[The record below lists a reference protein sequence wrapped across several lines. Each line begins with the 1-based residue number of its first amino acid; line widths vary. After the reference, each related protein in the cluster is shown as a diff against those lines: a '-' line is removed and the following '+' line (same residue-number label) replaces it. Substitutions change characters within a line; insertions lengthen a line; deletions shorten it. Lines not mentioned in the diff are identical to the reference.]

1 MSKSKDELYIIGVDF
16 KNNRD
21 KYKKILNTKNPS
33 WNDLNES
40 QGFPFK
46 SGEHYR
52 QFIKKRQDRDGTL
65 KKLDIIKSIVADK
78 NNIVR
83 NEKIETESTPNYKES
98 VEIKQDNSQVSDK
111 VIPLSDEELKDVNF
125 ILKSHNYNPEAWKLI
140 SAKHSIWNINT
151 KVDGI
156 KKLYSSKISV
166 KPRTEILLNEDNITK
181 TLEKLINNYSIPS
194 PKYIKFNPIANGDLL
209 ILNIAD
215 LHYGLKSYLETS
227 NNEYDDVIA
236 TNRFFYVIND
246 VISRIKHKEIDKII
260 LLNLGDIC
268 NFDTPYQTTK
278 GTPQNDHSVSY
289 YQMFTK
295 VSDLLIKAI
304 DMLSQIAPVEVWNCN
319 SNHDRYTTFGIFQV
333 LNSWYRNND
342 NVWIDVGTLDR
353 KYIKYGRV
361 LIGISHDINEKSA
374 FKTIHN
380 EAKEYISDCDYLYWF
395 VAHQHKLMVV
405 DDYGVEIRRLPT
417 ISSNSE
423 WSYGQAYT
431 GTVKK
436 SQSFIV
442 SKEYGII
449 DIMNAVIKD

>member
-1 MSKSKDELYIIGVDF
+1 L
-16 KNNRD
+16 D
-21 KYKKILNTKNPS
+21 KTLLEICYKKYNKETSLTWDEIATLYYTTSGKS
-33 WNDLNES
+33 S
-40 QGFPFK
+40 G
-46 SGEHYR
+46 SGEGLRSKFKKYR
-52 QFIKKRQDRDGTL
+52 KANDVTN
-65 KKLDIIKSIVADK
+65 KSIVADNK
-78 NNIVR
+78 KKDRELI
-83 NEKIETESTPNYKES
+83 IPAPTPFTPNYKES

-125 ILKSHNYNPEAWKLI
+125 ILKSHNYDPEAWELI
-140 SAKHSIWNINT
+140 SAKHSIWNVNT
-151 KVDGI
+151 KVDGV
-156 KKLYSSKISV
+156 KKLFSSKVSV
-166 KPRTEILLNEDNITK
+166 KPRNEILLNEDNITK
-181 TLEKLINNYSIPS
+181 ILDNLIKNYSIPS
-194 PKYIKFNPIANGDLL
+194 PKYIKCNPSTNGDLL

-215 LHYGLKSYLETS
+215 LHLGLKSYLETS

-246 VISRIKHKEIDKII
+246 VISRIKHKEIDKVI

-278 GTPQNDHSVSY
+278 GTPQTDHSVSY

-342 NVWIDVGTLDR
+342 NVWIDTGTLDR

-361 LIGISHDINEKSA
+361 CIGIAHDINEKVA

-380 EAKEYISDCDYLYWF
+380 EAKEFISDCDYLYWF
-395 VAHQHKLMVV
+395 VAHQHKTMVI

-417 ISSNSE
+417 VSNSSE
-423 WSYGQAYT
+423 WSYSQAYT

-449 DIMNAVIKD
+449 DIMNTVIVD

>member
-1 MSKSKDELYIIGVDF
+1 M
-16 KNNRD
+16 D
-21 KYKKILNTKNPS
+21 KKLIEICYQKYNKKISDS
-33 WNDLNES
+33 WDTLAKLYYPQSTGEGLRS
-40 QGFPFK
+40 KFK
-46 SGEHYR
+46 KYR
-52 QFIKKRQDRDGTL
+52 KANGTL
-65 KKLDIIKSIVADK
+65 KAKDIINGIILGNGDRELIIPA
-78 NNIVR
+78 
-83 NEKIETESTPNYKES
+83 STPSKPNYKES
-98 VEIKQDNSQVSDK
+98 VEIKQDDSQVSDK
-111 VIPLSDEELKDVNF
+111 LISMSLEESKDPEFV
-125 ILKSHNYNPEAWKLI
+125 LKSHGYSPDKFILL
-140 SAKHSIWNINT
+140 SAKNSMWHMNT
-151 KVDGI
+151 KEDGV
-156 KKLYSSKISV
+156 KVLYSSKVSV

-181 TLEKLINNYSIPS
+181 ILDNLIKNYSIPS
-194 PKYIKFNPIANGDLL
+194 PKHTKYNPITNGNLL

-215 LHYGLKSYLETS
+215 LHVGLKSYLETS

-246 VISRIKHKEIDKII
+246 VVSRIKHKEIDKII

-278 GTPQNDHSVSY
+278 GTPQTDHSVSH

-304 DMLSQIAPVEVWNCN
+304 DILSQIAPVEVWNCN

-342 NVWIDVGTLDR
+342 NVWIDTGTLDR

-361 LIGISHDINEKSA
+361 LVGIAHDINEKSA

-395 VAHQHKLMVV
+395 VAHQHKTMVI

-417 ISSNSE
+417 VSSNSE
-423 WSYGQAYT
+423 WSYSQAYT

-449 DIMNAVIKD
+449 DIMNTVIKD

>member
-1 MSKSKDELYIIGVDF
+1 MDSKLIDICYQKF
-16 KNNRD
+16 N
-21 KYKKILNTKNPS
+21 KKISDS
-33 WNDLNES
+33 WDSLAKTWNYT
-40 QGFPFK
+40 
-46 SGEHYR
+46 SGESLRSKFKKYR
-52 QFIKKRQDRDGTL
+52 KANGTL
-65 KKLDIIKSIVADK
+65 KAKDIINGIILDNGDRELCIPTPAS
-78 NNIVR
+78 
-83 NEKIETESTPNYKES
+83 STPNYKES
-98 VEIKQDNSQVSDK
+98 VEIKQDGGQISDK
-111 VIPLSDEELKDVNF
+111 LISMSLEESKDVNF
-125 ILKSHNYNPEAWKLI
+125 VLKSHGYSPSEWSII
-140 SAKHSIWNINT
+140 SCKNSMWHMNT
-151 KVDGI
+151 KEDGI
-156 KKLYSSKISV
+156 KVLYSSKISV

-181 TLEKLINNYSIPS
+181 ILDNLIKNYSIPS
-194 PKYIKFNPIANGDLL
+194 PKYIKYNPITNGNLL
-209 ILNIAD
+209 ILNVAD
-215 LHYGLKSYLETS
+215 LHLGLKSYLETS

-246 VISRIKHKEIDKII
+246 VISRIKYKEIDKII

-278 GTPQNDHSVSY
+278 GTPQTDHSVSY
-289 YQMFTK
+289 YEMFTK
-295 VSDLLIKAI
+295 VSDLLIKGI

-417 ISSNSE
+417 VSSNSE
-423 WSYGQAYT
+423 WSYSQSYT

-436 SQSFIV
+436 SQSFVV

-449 DIMNAVIKD
+449 DIMNTVIRD

>member
-1 MSKSKDELYIIGVDF
+1 MDKNLIDICYKKYNKEINISWSELANKYGYVSAEALRSKFKKYRKVNGNI
-16 KNNRD
+16 KNN
-21 KYKKILNTKNPS
+21 
-33 WNDLNES
+33 DLLDD
-40 QGFPFK
+40 PFTRGLEK
-46 SGEHYR
+46 E
-52 QFIKKRQDRDGTL
+52 IE
-65 KKLDIIKSIVADK
+65 II
-78 NNIVR
+78 
-83 NEKIETESTPNYKES
+83 PNYKETI
-98 VEIKQDNSQVSDK
+98 EIKNNGEQISDK
-111 VIPLSDEELKDVNF
+111 LISMSLKESKDPEFV
-125 ILKSHNYNPEAWKLI
+125 LKSHGYSPSEWSI
-140 SAKHSIWNINT
+140 VSAKNSMWHMNT
-151 KVDGI
+151 KEDGV
-156 KKLYSSKISV
+156 KVLYSSRISV
-166 KPRTEILLNEDNITK
+166 KPRAEILLNEDNITK
-181 TLEKLINNYSIPS
+181 ILENLIKNYSIPS
-194 PKYIKFNPIANGDLL
+194 PKHIEFNPITNGDLL

-215 LHYGLKSYLETS
+215 LHIGLKSYLETS

-246 VISRIKHKEIDKII
+246 VMSRIKHKEINKII

-278 GTPQNDHSVSY
+278 GTPQTDHSLSY
-289 YQMFTK
+289 FDMFTK
-295 VSDLLIKAI
+295 VSDILIKAI
-304 DMLSQIAPVEVWNCN
+304 DILSQIAPVEVWNCN

-342 NVWIDVGTLDR
+342 NVWIDTGTLDR

-361 LIGISHDINEKSA
+361 LIGIAHDINDKVA

-395 VAHQHKLMVV
+395 VAHQHKLTVI

-417 ISSNSE
+417 ISSNSD

-449 DIMNAVIKD
+449 DIMNTVIKD

>member
-1 MSKSKDELYIIGVDF
+1 MVLRLLDSKLIDICYQ
-16 KNNRD
+16 
-21 KYKKILNTKNPS
+21 KYNKKISDSWDTLAKLYYPQSTGEGLRSKFKKYRKTNDVSNKN
-33 WNDLNES
+33 
-40 QGFPFK
+40 
-46 SGEHYR
+46 
-52 QFIKKRQDRDGTL
+52 
-65 KKLDIIKSIVADK
+65 IVA
-78 NNIVR
+78 
-83 NEKIETESTPNYKES
+83 EKDNPFTRGLEKEVKELPNYKES
-98 VEIKQDNSQVSDK
+98 LEIKSDNSQVSDK
-111 VIPLSDEELKDVNF
+111 LLEMSENESKDPDFV
-125 ILKSHNYNPEAWKLI
+125 LKSHGYSPELFSLI
-140 SAKHSIWNINT
+140 SAKNSMWNMNT
-151 KVDGI
+151 KADGV
-156 KKLYSSKISV
+156 KTLYSSKISV
-166 KPRTEILLNEDNITK
+166 KPRTEVLLNEDNITK
-181 TLEKLINNYSIPS
+181 ILEKLINNYSIPS
-194 PKYIKFNPIANGDLL
+194 LRSVKYNHSPNGNLL

-215 LHYGLKSYLETS
+215 LHLGLKSYLETS

-246 VISRIKHKEIDKII
+246 VVSRIKHKEIDKII

-278 GTPQNDHSVSY
+278 GTPQTDHSVSY

-304 DMLSQIAPVEVWNCN
+304 DILSQIAPVEVWNCN

-342 NVWIDVGTLDR
+342 NVWIDTGTLDR
-353 KYIKYGRV
+353 KYIKYGKT
-361 LIGISHDINEKSA
+361 LIGISHDINEKIA

-380 EAKEYISDCDYLYWF
+380 EAKEFISDCDYLYWF
-395 VAHQHKLMVV
+395 VAHQHKLMVI

-417 ISSNSE
+417 VSSNSE

-449 DIMNAVIKD
+449 DIMNTVIKD

>member
-1 MSKSKDELYIIGVDF
+1 MDSKLIDICYQ
-16 KNNRD
+16 
-21 KYKKILNTKNPS
+21 KYNKKISDS
-33 WNDLNES
+33 WDSLAKLYYPQSTGEGLRSKFKKYRKANDVTNKDIVSDAKKKDNE
-40 QGFPFK
+40 
-46 SGEHYR
+46 
-52 QFIKKRQDRDGTL
+52 L
-65 KKLDIIKSIVADK
+65 IIP
-78 NNIVR
+78 
-83 NEKIETESTPNYKES
+83 TPTQSTQNYKES

-111 VIPLSDEELKDVNF
+111 LISMSLEESKDPEFV
-125 ILKSHNYNPEAWKLI
+125 LKSHGYSPDEFILL
-140 SAKHSIWNINT
+140 SAKNSMWHMNT
-151 KVDGI
+151 KEDGV
-156 KKLYSSKISV
+156 KVLYSSKISV
-166 KPRTEILLNEDNITK
+166 NPRTEILLNEDNITK
-181 TLEKLINNYSIPS
+181 ILEKLINNYSIPS
-194 PKYIKFNPIANGDLL
+194 PKYIKHNHNKNGDLL

-227 NNEYDDVIA
+227 NNEYDDIIA

-278 GTPQNDHSVSY
+278 GTPQTDHSVSY

-333 LNSWYRNND
+333 LNAWYKNND
-342 NVWIDVGTLDR
+342 NVWIDTGTLDR
-353 KYIKYGRV
+353 KYIKYGKV
-361 LIGISHDINEKSA
+361 CIGIAHDINEKSA

-380 EAKEYISDCDYLYWF
+380 EAKEFISNSDYLYWF
-395 VAHQHKLMVV
+395 VAHQHKTMVI

-417 ISSNSE
+417 VSSNSE

-449 DIMNAVIKD
+449 DIMNTVIKD

>member
-1 MSKSKDELYIIGVDF
+1 LDSKLIDICYKKYRKQLNKSWDELAIE
-16 KNNRD
+16 
-21 KYKKILNTKNPS
+21 
-33 WNDLNES
+33 WNYT
-40 QGFPFK
+40 
-46 SGEHYR
+46 SGEALRSKFKKYR
-52 QFIKKRQDRDGTL
+52 KANDVVNKI
-65 KKLDIIKSIVADK
+65 DINICDNMIANCYFPEEDSISK
-78 NNIVR
+78 T
-83 NEKIETESTPNYKES
+83 IERARLIESKQNYKES
-98 VEIKQDNSQVSDK
+98 VEIKSDNSQVSDK
-111 VIPLSDEELKDVNF
+111 LLEMSLEESKDPDFV
-125 ILKSHNYNPEAWKLI
+125 LKSHGYSPSEWSI
-140 SAKHSIWNINT
+140 TSAKNSMWHMNT
-151 KVDGI
+151 KEDGV
-156 KKLYSSKISV
+156 KVLYSSKVSV

-181 TLEKLINNYSIPS
+181 ILDSLIKNYSIPS
-194 PKYIKFNPIANGDLL
+194 PKYIKHNPSTNGDLL

-215 LHYGLKSYLETS
+215 LHLGLKSYLETS

-246 VISRIKHKEIDKII
+246 VISRIKHREIDKII

-333 LNSWYRNND
+333 LNAWYKNND
-342 NVWIDVGTLDR
+342 NVWIDTGTLDR

-361 LIGISHDINEKSA
+361 IIGITHDINEKVA

-380 EAKEYISDCDYLYWF
+380 EAKEFISDCDYLYWF

-417 ISSNSE
+417 VSSNSE

-436 SQSFIV
+436 SQSFII

-449 DIMNAVIKD
+449 DIMNTVIDD

>member
-1 MSKSKDELYIIGVDF
+1 LDSKLIDICYQKFNKKLNMSWDEIAKLYYKNSNGNIG
-16 KNNRD
+16 
-21 KYKKILNTKNPS
+21 
-33 WNDLNES
+33 
-40 QGFPFK
+40 
-46 SGEHYR
+46 SGEGLRSKFKKYR
-52 QFIKKRQDRDGTL
+52 KANDVTN
-65 KKLDIIKSIVADK
+65 KSIVAEKDK
-78 NNIVR
+78 ELI
-83 NEKIETESTPNYKES
+83 TPTPYTPNYKES
-98 VEIKQDNSQVSDK
+98 VEIKQDNYQVSDK
-111 VIPLSDEELKDVNF
+111 LISMSLEESKDPDFV
-125 ILKSHNYNPEAWKLI
+125 LKSHGYSPDEFILI
-140 SAKHSIWNINT
+140 SAKNSMWHMNT
-151 KVDGI
+151 KEDGV
-156 KKLYSSKISV
+156 KVLYSSKISV

-181 TLEKLINNYSIPS
+181 ILDSLIKNYSIPS
-194 PKYIKFNPIANGDLL
+194 PKYIKHNPSTNGDLL

-215 LHYGLKSYLETS
+215 LHLGLKSYLETS

-342 NVWIDVGTLDR
+342 NVWIDTGTLDR
-353 KYIKYGRV
+353 KYIKYGKV
-361 LIGISHDINEKSA
+361 CIGIAHDINEKSA

-380 EAKEYISDCDYLYWF
+380 EAKEYISDSDYLYWF
-395 VAHQHKLMVV
+395 VAHQHKTMVI

-417 ISSNSE
+417 VSSNSE

-436 SQSFIV
+436 SQSFII

-449 DIMNAVIKD
+449 DILNTVIKD